1 MSDQPQG
8 QDEAVTDQGQ
18 GGFSPFA
25 APTGGQGQIDAFP
38 PPPVAPA
45 PPLGAP
51 APASGV
57 GPTAPPRAGTQAPPR
72 FADAAAMNRPGI
84 IPLRPLTFG
93 ELLDGPLKAIR
104 HNPKVMLGLNA
115 LVALVSMLATYGMG
129 YSYYSALFGSAYL
142 ESGSTTDAPFTVTDV
157 VLLLVGAFVGSLVL
171 LVSTGI
177 TTLSFS
183 RSVLGERMSVG
194 EATRRAL
201 RALPTLVVQSLALGL
216 AYSAVLAVVVLLAI
230 PSFQASVGLGIAVLI
245 LSALGATALVIW
257 TAIKLSLAVPA
268 VVLERKG
275 PFAAMARSWR
285 LTGGRFWMIL
295 GVLAVASIIT
305 GVIQNVLAVPVS
317 VLLPLLMFTTD
328 PATAVPIYVIAIGVA
343 SFLGVL
349 LSIAYLGGVTA
360 GLYTDQRMRKEGFDL
375 ALTKAVQ
382 QRAEADAA

>member
-8 QDEAVTDQGQ
+8 QDEAVTDRGQ

-25 APTGGQGQIDAFP
+25 APAGGRGQIDAFP
-38 PPPVAPA
+38 PPPV
-45 PPLGAP
+45 PPTGAP
-51 APASGV
+51 SVSSSITGV
-57 GPTAPPRAGTQAPPR
+57 GPEGLPRPGMQAPPR

-129 YSYYSALFGSAYL
+129 YSYYSSLFGSAYL
-142 ESGSTTDAPFTVTDV
+142 ESSSATAAPFTTMDV
-157 VLLLVGAFVGSLVL
+157 VLLLSGAFVGSLVL
-171 LVSTGI
+171 LVSTGV

-194 EATRRAL
+194 EATRRAV

-216 AYSAVLAVVVLLAI
+216 AYSAVLAIVVLLAI
-230 PSFQASVGLGIAVLI
+230 PSFQASVGLGIAVLV

-275 PFAAMARSWR
+275 PFSALARSWR

-328 PATAVPIYVIAIGVA
+328 PATAVPIYVVAIAVA

-382 QRAEADAA
+382 QRAGADAA